1 MARRLGATNEMIA
14 AVRSD
19 EAVAPGLFE
28 PSWAAA
34 LAYADAM
41 RGTANDVPDALFA
54 ELASHWDGGQIVE
67 ITMVIG
73 LFAYFNRFN
82 NALCVEVTR

>member
-1 MARRLGATNEMIA
+1 MIGT
-14 AVRSD
+14 VRSD
-19 EAVAPGLFE
+19 APVDASLFE

-34 LAYADAM
+34 FAYADAM
-41 RGTANDVPDALFA
+41 DETGHEVSDALFA
-54 ELASHWDGGQIVE
+54 QLSSHWDTGQIVE